1 MSLDVQSSQQ
11 MMVLYVKAGA
21 DGKRYGACPFCQRA
35 FMVVLTKSL
44 QHPFHFR
51 SVTVNL
57 AKPPE
62 IFHQRGL
69 RRVPSLE
76 DGDQV
81 IDNIDD
87 IVSYLENKFPDN
99 RLLYD
104 NPKADSA
111 IKNVFSRF
119 CFYIKQI
126 SKDSTHLENELQVL
140 NTFLGQRGSIFLC
153 GNNLTHLDCEFLPKL
168 QHIRVAS
175 AALKN
180 FFIPISLTHIWAY
193 LFAAYN
199 ADVFVQTCPSDQEI
213 VLHWLD
219 RPQLGQMA
227 YDEHKKLIQEPPK
240 HSFDVPAVAAL
251 VNLE

>member
-1 MSLDVQSSQQ
+1 MYIFFS
-11 MMVLYVKAGA
+11 K
-21 DGKRYGACPFCQRA
+21 
-35 FMVVLTKSL
+35 
-44 QHPFHFR
+44 
-51 SVTVNL
+51 
-57 AKPPE
+57 E

-87 IVSYLENKFPDN
+87 IVSYLEVTVLVGIYCTLKDEFHQFDLQNKFPDN

-140 NTFLGQRGSIFLC
+140 NNFLGQRGSIFLC

-199 ADVFVQTCPSDQEI
+199 SDVFVQTCPSDQEI

>member
-1 MSLDVQSSQQ
+1 MDYKLMYNFFS
-11 MMVLYVKAGA
+11 K
-21 DGKRYGACPFCQRA
+21 
-35 FMVVLTKSL
+35 
-44 QHPFHFR
+44 
-51 SVTVNL
+51 
-57 AKPPE
+57 E

-87 IVSYLENKFPDN
+87 IVSYLEVTVLVGIYCTLKDEFYQFDLQNKFPDN

-199 ADVFVQTCPSDQEI
+199 SDVFVQTCPSDQEI